1 MAATRFL
8 EVRLSGIGPDAF
20 DAAAFYKSQLQA
32 TRTVQVARVE
42 KGMKGGTKILLSGD
56 ARECTQLF
64 IKYQSKTRFIHQGS
78 QVQMW
83 APSAPLHQAPV
94 SKQKQKPTM
103 PSFSR
108 TKRASA
114 KAPRSMVEIIDD
126 LGHDILPLQ
135 RAFDEECA
143 VDERTPTLNTRSRGA
158 RSASGVDDDAQVI
171 PLQGALRALRRAG
184 TEVSSCVE
192 STSASGAPDN
202 SSLRHF
208 SA

>member
-1 MAATRFL
+1 MATRFL
-8 EVRLSGIGPDAF
+8 EVRLSGVGPDAF

-83 APSAPLHQAPV
+83 APNAPLHQAPV

-108 TKRASA
+108 TKRATA
-114 KAPRSMVEIIDD
+114 KAPRSHGGDY
-126 LGHDILPLQ
+126 
-135 RAFDEECA
+135 
-143 VDERTPTLNTRSRGA
+143 
-158 RSASGVDDDAQVI
+158 
-171 PLQGALRALRRAG
+171 
-184 TEVSSCVE
+184 
-192 STSASGAPDN
+192 
-202 SSLRHF
+202 
-208 SA
+208 

>member
-1 MAATRFL
+1 
-8 EVRLSGIGPDAF
+8 
-20 DAAAFYKSQLQA
+20 
-32 TRTVQVARVE
+32 
-42 KGMKGGTKILLSGD
+42 MKGGTKILLSGD

-83 APSAPLHQAPV
+83 APNAPLHQAPV
-94 SKQKQKPTM
+94 SKQKPKPTM

-114 KAPRSMVEIIDD
+114 KAPRSIVDIIDD

-158 RSASGVDDDAQVI
+158 RSAQGVEDDQQVI
-171 PLQGALRALRRAG
+171 PLQGALRALRALGALRA
-184 TEVSSCVE
+184 
-192 STSASGAPDN
+192 
-202 SSLRHF
+202 LRGF
-208 SA
+208 IKGL